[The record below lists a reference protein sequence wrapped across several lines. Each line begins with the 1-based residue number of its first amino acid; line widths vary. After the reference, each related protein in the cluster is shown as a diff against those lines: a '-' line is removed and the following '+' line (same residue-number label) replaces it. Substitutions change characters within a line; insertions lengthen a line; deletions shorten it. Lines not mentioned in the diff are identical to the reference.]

1 MDILA
6 GYDSISVARTL
17 LAWLG
22 CNTYRPRSSDAVAYE
37 SPQTCEILFHTGNL
51 LGVRI
56 AHHRQEVAARSSR
69 CRFSKA
75 LLVVVR
81 LARCSRRSDSMV
93 NKLRIVIANEQR
105 QLLTLVFGVFLFL
118 MTLFAQHLQ
127 FRDSHLR
134 RDARAADRPAS
145 HVLRDEG
152 FANLRSSAI
161 ALATSAVGPR

>member
-6 GYDSISVARTL
+6 CYDSISVARTL

-37 SPQTCEILFHTGNL
+37 ISANLRNLFHAGNL
-51 LGVRI
+51 IGVRI

-75 LLVVVR
+75 LLVVCEAGTM
-81 LARCSRRSDSMV
+81 LASFRSMV

-105 QLLTLVFGVFLFL
+105 QLLTLVSEYF
-118 MTLFAQHLQ
+118 
-127 FRDSHLR
+127 
-134 RDARAADRPAS
+134 
-145 HVLRDEG
+145 
-152 FANLRSSAI
+152 SS
-161 ALATSAVGPR
+161 